1 MKFTHQVACSSTRCS
16 GRKHRLENGGG
27 MDDGQ
32 LAGHSF
38 LFQHF
43 PVAISNTPCRQEES
57 LKPSEVLKKS
67 QRRLECQS
75 QKWFQIAPAHFTY
88 ISTVLQLHLQIS
100 SPSCLLVILKLCPGL
115 WSVHILHALQIFNIR
130 RCMNFTR
137 FILGQVF
144 QIHVQNSTNST
155 SNSLS
160 FCKSSSVLRE
170 SVTNLFR
177 LCSSAS
183 LRWNLLRFPS
193 TMLMV
198 ASGWLHVSQPSIK
211 WP

>member
-16 GRKHRLENGGG
+16 GRKHRLENVGG
-27 MDDGQ
+27 MDGGQ

-67 QRRLECQS
+67 QRRLECHNLKNDFKLLQHTLHTYLPYFNYICKS
-75 QKWFQIAPAHFTY
+75 HRPRAFLSFSSFALVCGPFTSFMHFKFSTFNVAW
-88 ISTVLQLHLQIS
+88 ISL
-100 SPSCLLVILKLCPGL
+100 GL
-115 WSVHILHALQIFNIR
+115 SWAKS
-130 RCMNFTR
+130 
-137 FILGQVF
+137 F
-144 QIHVQNSTNST
+144 QIHVQNSTEST

-198 ASGWLHVSQPSIK
+198 ASGWFHVSQPSIK
-211 WP
+211 